1 MEGAESALLVLI
13 FLCDP
18 GKDFVMFALTCFFFF
33 LKTRIIVII
42 TWLDPNI
49 LFNFNLD
56 VMSSESLLSP
66 ALKKKQLPVTGA
78 ALHRDYLIL
87 VLLCFALMTYLI
99 ISLY

>member
-1 MEGAESALLVLI
+1 M
-13 FLCDP
+13 
-18 GKDFVMFALTCFFFF
+18 FFFF

-66 ALKKKQLPVTGA
+66 ALKIKQLPVTGA